1 MISSGFTNAPVS
13 QFLVFG
19 TVIGALLATLT
30 DTRYYLHIQV
40 VPHIW
45 GYGQFWR
52 FLTWQVSFWGLGVGR
67 DVREKEKKARVK
79 GNGYE
84 EGKLIRR
91 IDVLYKL
98 DRSSLRSVDFLPIT
112 RH

>member
-52 FLTWQVSFWGLGVGR
+52 FLTWQVSFAETAGR
-67 DVREKEKKARVK
+67 EECVREGEGEYGERQCCMS
-79 GNGYE
+79 
-84 EGKLIRR
+84 GKLTSA
-91 IDVLYKL
+91 IDILYKL
-98 DRSSLRSVDFLPIT
+98 DRSPLRSVDILPIT
-112 RH
+112 CH

>member
-13 QFLVFG
+13 QLLVFG
-19 TVIGALLATLT
+19 TVIGALLATIT

-52 FLTWQVSFWGLGVGR
+52 FLTWQVSFAKTEGKRSTSGR
-67 DVREKEKKARVK
+67 RVK
-79 GNGYE
+79 GNGCW
-84 EGKLIRR
+84 
-91 IDVLYKL
+91 
-98 DRSSLRSVDFLPIT
+98 RSC
-112 RH
+112 